1 MNTYR
6 KKRFVSLIYST
17 FVFLCLLVAQSTF
30 TPKFIYAASLH
41 LTWNPNDEGDLRGYK
56 VYYGT
61 LSDNYTAII
70 DVGNVTEYKLD
81 DLGLHQ
87 DVIYYIAITAYD
99 IFGNESDF
107 SPELEYFAD
116 DGVPSGVDNCPDI
129 YNPDQEDTYPPQG
142 NGIGDACDCEGNF
155 DCDGDVDTDDVREFL
170 LDFGRSTYDDPCT
183 NDWCNGDFNCD
194 GGVASED
201 LTKMLEDLGRNL
213 YNNPCP
219 DCVGGDW
226 CSY

>member
-1 MNTYR
+1 MNLFTLKTLSY
-6 KKRFVSLIYST
+6 KGLMAFFFCFIAT
-17 FVFLCLLVAQSTF
+17 QICNAALLVWDNNS
-30 TPKFIYAASLH
+30 
-41 LTWNPNDEGDLRGYK
+41 EGDLAGYH
-56 VYYGT
+56 VCYGT
-61 LSDNYTAII
+61 SPGNYTVAV
-70 DVGNVTEYKLD
+70 DVGNVTEYNLD
-81 DLGLHQ
+81 DLDLQEDGF
-87 DVIYYIAITAYD
+87 YYIAITAYD
-99 IFGNESDF
+99 TSGNESDF
-107 SPELEYFAD
+107 STELDYFAD
-116 DGVPSGVDNCPDI
+116 DGIPSGADNCPDT
-129 YNPDQEDTYPPQG
+129 YNSDQEDTYPPQG

-155 DCDGDVDTDDVREFL
+155 DCDGDVDTDDIRAFL
-170 LDFGRSTYDDPCT
+170 LDFGRNPYNDPCT